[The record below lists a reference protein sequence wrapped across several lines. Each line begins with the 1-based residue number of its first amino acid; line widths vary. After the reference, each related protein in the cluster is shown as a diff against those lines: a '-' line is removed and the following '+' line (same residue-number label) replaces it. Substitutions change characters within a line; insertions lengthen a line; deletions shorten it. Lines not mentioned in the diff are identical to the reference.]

1 VPFVCPRL
9 YLSTKVLQTSG
20 NHLMAGENAE
30 QAINVRTGKL
40 QVQASGGSGARYTDT
55 MMIAL
60 SS

>member
-1 VPFVCPRL
+1 M
-9 YLSTKVLQTSG
+9 LQTSG
-20 NHLMAGENAE
+20 NHLITGEHAE

-40 QVQASGGSGARYTDT
+40 QVQASGGSGAKYTDT